1 MYIFDQLYIIYLAK
15 TYQVLT
21 WNIYLRKTTGEPQ
34 NMDGEENMH
43 DREENMNKDDLRE
56 EENHNLKKRIL
67 ELEKQLTE
75 ANTINE
81 RSIKEISDLAS
92 MVEKS
97 EKEKNDILEVL
108 EKEVT
113 CPVCLMIPRTKK
125 IPICRNGH
133 TTCETCKR

>member
-34 NMDGEENMH
+34 NMDGEENMDKEENMH

-67 ELEKQLTE
+67 ELEKQITE

-81 RSIKEISDLAS
+81 RSIKEINDLAS
-92 MVEKS
+92 MGEKS
-97 EKEKNDILEVL
+97 EK
-108 EKEVT
+108 
-113 CPVCLMIPRTKK
+113 
-125 IPICRNGH
+125 
-133 TTCETCKR
+133 